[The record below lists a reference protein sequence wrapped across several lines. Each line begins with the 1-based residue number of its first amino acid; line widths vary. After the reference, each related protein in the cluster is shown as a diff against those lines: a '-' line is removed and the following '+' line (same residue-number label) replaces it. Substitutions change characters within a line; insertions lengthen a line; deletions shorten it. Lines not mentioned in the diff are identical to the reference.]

1 MPTAAKSVRIG
12 DKAPSFSALDDRG
25 EQVTLADFKGRVV
38 VLYFYPKDD
47 TPGCTI
53 EACAFRD
60 AFPQFEGLDAVI
72 LGVSGD
78 SVKKHANF
86 KKKYNL
92 PFTLLAD
99 VDHEICNAYGVW
111 AQKSMFGKKYMGIL
125 RTTFVIDRKG
135 KIAKVFEKVSV
146 ANHADEVSDAI
157 AELK

>member
-1 MPTAAKSVRIG
+1 M
-12 DKAPSFSALDDRG
+12 
-25 EQVTLADFKGRVV
+25 
-38 VLYFYPKDD
+38 
-47 TPGCTI
+47 
-53 EACAFRD
+53 
-60 AFPQFEGLDAVI
+60 I

-86 KKKYNL
+86 KRKYNL

-99 VDHEICNAYGVW
+99 VDHEICKAYGVW

-135 KIAKVFEKVSV
+135 KIAKVFEKVSI
-146 ANHADEVSDAI
+146 ANHAEEVAAAI